1 MMAKKDEQ
9 GQLGYSAGDLNTPYE
24 PRISNS
30 RAYVNQDP
38 ILVNRRIAE
47 EATVVDPRSTAG
59 PYRGIVVRVEPV
71 INGSHSGAEN
81 FATESHLEMNR
92 KAHHDSEEFIEIPT
106 PQFHA
111 YKIFIPE
118 LDIVPNPNITLSLQ
132 HIAEE
137 YLATHEKIDRLN
149 TFISK
154 DIDIAQAY
162 EGDLVYVD
170 FGNRSS
176 FEDPVYLGPVHKG
189 SGVQR
194 YSPPARP
201 SSAYKALAGKKP
213 SSLSTAR
220 NTTDQLP
227 IVATSEKDAEAKV
240 IAAFGS
246 RTKYQAW
253 WKKNHKAGRFKG
265 KDANT
270 YLKVVEQYNKLNR
283 STGSYKNM

>member
-1 MMAKKDEQ
+1 MIKISKND
-9 GQLGYSAGDLNTPYE
+9 GQK
-24 PRISNS
+24 
-30 RAYVNQDP
+30 
-38 ILVNRRIAE
+38 IA
-47 EATVVDPRSTAG
+47 
-59 PYRGIVVRVEPV
+59 
-71 INGSHSGAEN
+71 
-81 FATESHLEMNR
+81 L
-92 KAHHDSEEFIEIPT
+92 
-106 PQFHA
+106 
-111 YKIFIPE
+111 
-118 LDIVPNPNITLSLQ
+118 TLSDQFCIQRHRQSFNGL
-132 HIAEE
+132 
-137 YLATHEKIDRLN
+137 
-149 TFISK
+149 ISK

-189 SGVQR
+189 SGAQR

-283 STGSYKNM
+283 ATGSSKNMGTGVSLDEAVNRMKSGAQPRCIDASNAKALHKLKERSK